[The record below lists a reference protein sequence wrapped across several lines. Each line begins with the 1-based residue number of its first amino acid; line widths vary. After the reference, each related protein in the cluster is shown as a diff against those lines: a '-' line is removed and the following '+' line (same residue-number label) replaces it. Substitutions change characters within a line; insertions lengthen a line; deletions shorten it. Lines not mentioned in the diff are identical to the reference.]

1 MRNVIKLDQTAT
13 IQALESAV
21 QQQIPVILETPEF
34 RGATI
39 NGFVIAGD
47 AQAILMKVTG
57 RPAID
62 LSRVIDTRCDG
73 QLYGERR
80 FMFHTRITSAPRWG
94 ETQALAFE
102 RPCEL
107 VVMERRRFFR
117 ASLAPSSKVSLS
129 WTRNGRTHQYLA
141 ALLNISADGIACRV
155 EDAVAL
161 NVDRHERLETS
172 FELPGTDRI
181 ELPVVVSNKM
191 PGSEGCT
198 LLGLQFVCSEQ
209 DARKIATLRRA
220 LNAEGIE
227 TAEFI
232 AKART

>member
-1 MRNVIKLDQTAT
+1 MRHAIKLDQDATA
-13 IQALESAV
+13 QALESAV
-21 QQQIPVILETPEF
+21 RQQVPVILESPEF

-47 AQAILMKVTG
+47 SQAILMKVTG

-62 LSRVIDTRCDG
+62 LRRVIDTHCDG
-73 QLYGERR
+73 QIYGERR
-80 FMFHTRITSAPRWG
+80 FMFRTRITSSPRWG
-94 ETQALAFE
+94 ETQTLAFE

-129 WTRNGRTHQYLA
+129 WTRNGRTHQYQA

-155 EDAVAL
+155 EDAVAM
-161 NVDRHERLETS
+161 NVDRHERLMTS
-172 FELPGTDRI
+172 FELPGIDRI
-181 ELPVVVSNKM
+181 ELPATVSNMM

-198 LLGLQFVCSEQ
+198 LLGLQFVCSEK
-209 DARKIATLRRA
+209 DARKIANLRRA
-220 LNAEGIE
+220 LGADGIG

-232 AKART
+232 AKA